1 MPNYLNG
8 RQPTRPKQGE
18 VAREKKSNETN
29 TIQLLTIYFALLKK
43 KKKGTI
49 EKSTINCIFIK
60 KKKNFLVTLDAN
72 VVACLGMA
80 HSDLQVSQVQA
91 VGLAAWQ
98 QHYSLDLLQW

>member
-43 KKKGTI
+43 KKKK
-49 EKSTINCIFIK
+49 EQLK
-60 KKKNFLVTLDAN
+60 K
-72 VVACLGMA
+72 
-80 HSDLQVSQVQA
+80 VQ
-91 VGLAAWQ
+91 
-98 QHYSLDLLQW
+98 